1 MKTQKLLITLTAAAA
16 LTLIV
21 GCDNKPAGPTKDVTT
36 NSASAV
42 APEAPK
48 AAAIPAPAPAPA
60 PAAAPAVEK
69 AVTETKAAVT
79 PAANG
84 TAAKVNG
91 VIDQAK
97 ALIGQNKYT
106 EALTTLQGLAGT
118 TLSADQ
124 DKIVAGLKEQIQKA
138 MAAKATTEATG
149 AIGNLLKK

>member
-48 AAAIPAPAPAPA
+48 AAAIPAPAPA

>member
-21 GCDNKPAGPTKDVTT
+21 GCDNKPAEPTKDVTT
-36 NSASAV
+36 NAASAV

-48 AAAIPAPAPAPA
+48 AAAIPAPAPA